1 MEPSKPI
8 LSRVLQRLQPVIYL
22 SSNPISLAGVVL
34 VTLGGGLWL
43 FLLPTLLRGFTE
55 NPYVGIL
62 AFMLLPGVF
71 FFGLMLIPVGIL
83 IRRRT
88 LRARGLPITDLP
100 PMTFESPELRRLF
113 AFVAATTVANIIIA
127 SQWGYSAVNYMDSDQ
142 FCGKTCHQVMQPEYT
157 AYQNSPHSHVG
168 CSGCHIGAGA
178 SWFVKAK
185 ISGVGQVFA
194 VILNDYPRP
203 IPSPVQNLRPAR
215 ETCEQCHW
223 PQRFSGDLFSVRTS
237 YASDEQNTPSYT
249 VLLLKVG
256 GYQTWRGGV
265 GIHGAHLDPKAQIVY
280 TSTDGKRQTIP
291 QVTYTAPNGKVTVFK
306 SNDVKVTPEQL
317 ASGETRTM
325 DCMDCHNRPAHA
337 FQLPDRAIDRALG
350 DGRISTTLP
359 FIRKQA
365 VDALQRDYAGR
376 DAAARGIATL
386 LESYYRSNYP
396 QIAQNRAS
404 DITNAVEAVK
414 AIYLQNVFPE
424 MKVSWGAYSNNIGH
438 MDSPGCFR
446 CHDGNHVSSDGRA
459 IPNDCNTCHDVLAME
474 EKNPKVLTDLGYTGT
489 H

>member
-1 MEPSKPI
+1 MEPSTPI
-8 LSRVLQRLQPVIYL
+8 PHRILERLRPVIYL
-22 SSNPISLAGVVL
+22 SSNPLSLAGVVL

-43 FLLPTLLRGFTE
+43 FLLPTLLRGTTE
-55 NPYVGIL
+55 NPYIGIL
-62 AFMLLPGVF
+62 SFLILPGVF
-71 FFGLMLIPVGIL
+71 LFGLIVIPVGIL
-83 IRRRT
+83 IRRAS
-88 LRARGLPITDLP
+88 LRRRGLRMIDFP
-100 PMTFESPELRRLF
+100 PLSFESTELRRLL

-142 FCGKTCHQVMQPEYT
+142 FCGLTCHKVMSPEFT

-168 CSGCHIGAGA
+168 CAGCHIGAGA

-194 VILNDYPRP
+194 VALNNYPRP
-203 IPSPVQNLRPAR
+203 IPSPVTNLRPAR

-237 YASDEQNTPSYT
+237 YGADEKNEASYT

-256 GYQTWRGGV
+256 GHTWRGGI
-265 GIHGAHLDPKAQIVY
+265 GIHGAHLDPKTQIVY

-291 QVTYTAPNGKVTVFK
+291 QVTYTAPDGKVTVFNA
-306 SNDVKVTPEQL
+306 NDVKVTPEEL
-317 ASGETRTM
+317 ARSEKRVM
-325 DCMDCHNRPAHA
+325 DCMDCHNRPAHS
-337 FQLPDRAIDRALG
+337 FQLPERAVDRALSE
-350 DGRISTTLP
+350 GRISPNLP
-359 FIRKQA
+359 FIKKQA
-365 VDALQRDYAGR
+365 VEVLKREYPSHDAGVRE
-376 DAAARGIATL
+376 IATSL
-386 LESYYRSNYP
+386 QGFYKSTYP
-396 QIAQNRAS
+396 QVAESRSA
-404 DITNAVEAVK
+404 DVKNAVEAVK

-424 MKVSWGAYSNNIGH
+424 MKVSWGLYPSNVGH

-459 IPNDCNTCHDVLAME
+459 IPNDCATCHDVLAME
-474 EKNPKVLTDLGYTGT
+474 EKNPKVLSDLGYTGT